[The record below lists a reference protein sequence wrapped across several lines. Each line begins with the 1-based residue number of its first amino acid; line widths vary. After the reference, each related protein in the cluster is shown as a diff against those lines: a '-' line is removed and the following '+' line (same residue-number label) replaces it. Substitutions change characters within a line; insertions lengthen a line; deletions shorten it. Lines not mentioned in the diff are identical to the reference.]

1 MRKIGIIGLGNP
13 LRSDDGIGILLLDTL
28 MERRNQFSQQ
38 FEFIDGGTRGLH
50 LLPLLSRFTTVVFV
64 DAIHFGG
71 NIGDSQLIRFE
82 EIKSKKISL
91 KRTTHENDIFQVI
104 LFSKQLTMSPDEI
117 YFYGI
122 QPKETSPGTK
132 LSEDLQKKF
141 DVILHDLIQSIK
153 KVARG

>member
-1 MRKIGIIGLGNP
+1 
-13 LRSDDGIGILLLDTL
+13 
-28 MERRNQFSQQ
+28 
-38 FEFIDGGTRGLH
+38 
-50 LLPLLSRFTTVVFV
+50 
-64 DAIHFGG
+64 
-71 NIGDSQLIRFE
+71 
-82 EIKSKKISL
+82 
-91 KRTTHENDIFQVI
+91 
-104 LFSKQLTMSPDEI
+104 MSPDEI